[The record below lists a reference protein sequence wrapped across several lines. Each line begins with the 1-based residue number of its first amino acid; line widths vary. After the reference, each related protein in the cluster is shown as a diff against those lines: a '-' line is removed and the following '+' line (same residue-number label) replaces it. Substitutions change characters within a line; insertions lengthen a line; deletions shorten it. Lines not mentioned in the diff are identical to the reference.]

1 MFQLRDDYSAK
12 LKRIKKIFSWKTTK
26 NESHKINMKNDLPEK
41 FEKNTIYMIRY
52 FPGYGGVSEFP
63 CVNLY
68 IPFIENDT
76 YKYFIHSFPEMNPNH
91 YVFFMSKFVEDDLKY
106 LDENGILNEC
116 MYNGNKY
123 IIREIRSL
131 DGFDKISIPI
141 VLDINLKKYNKNDKY
156 DIGSMKH
163 IVFENPSDI
172 NDHSSMDECD
182 ERTVLLGTITV

>member
-12 LKRIKKIFSWKTTK
+12 LNRIKNIFSRKTTK

-52 FPGYGGVSEFP
+52 FQQHGGISEFP

-91 YVFFMSKFVEDDLKY
+91 YVFFMSDFIKYDLTY

-116 MYNGNKY
+116 MYNGNKF

-141 VLDINLKKYNKNDKY
+141 VLDINLKRYNKNDKY

-172 NDHSSMDECD
+172 NDHTPKDECD
-182 ERTVLLGTITV
+182 ECNIFLGTITV